1 MLLSEKI
8 KQLRKERQLTQKQLY
23 ARIKLQFGDRAISRR
38 TLERIET
45 NFNDGRAS
53 SLYQICAGLGDVKP
67 RDLQENVEAREITG
81 WTRWDTSQGT
91 FTYNEK
97 AQAQVISGKDMEYL
111 ALKLRLEPAG
121 ETRPEQDPQEKTK
134 YTKLVYVLRG
144 ELTVFVENQKY
155 VLKQH
160 QCASFNSTKLHHY
173 RNAGSQEV
181 VCLLIQ
187 SPRHI

>member
-8 KQLRKERQLTQKQLY
+8 KQLRKERRLTQKQLY
-23 ARIKLQFGDRAISRR
+23 DRIKLQFGDRAISRR

-53 SLYQICAGLGDVKP
+53 SLYQICFGLGIKP
-67 RDLQENVEAREITG
+67 RDLQEDVEAREITG
-81 WTRWDTSQGT
+81 WIRWDTSQGT

-97 AQAQVISGKDMEYL
+97 AQAQVISDKDMDYL
-111 ALKLRLEPAG
+111 ALKLRLEPGG

-134 YTKLVYVLRG
+134 YTKFIYVLRG

-155 VLKQH
+155 MLKQH
-160 QCASFNSTKLHHY
+160 QCASFNSARLHHY
-173 RNAGSQEV
+173 QNAGSQEA